1 MSQHEP
7 VGYAFDTDH
16 PVKLYVENG
25 SGRVVVTASDRAR
38 TDVRITGARADEA
51 TVRQDGEE
59 ISVLAPKSRTG
70 FLGGEHRLDIEVL
83 VPTDSHLNVKSGSA
97 EVTGTG
103 RLATARVKSG
113 SGDVS
118 LDQVAGAAVIDT
130 GSGDIAVASVEGEL
144 RVRSGSGD
152 VSLDRVAEAASI
164 STGSGDVRIT
174 HASGPVVVKT
184 GSGDLEIVQADGD
197 VASTTGSGEVMVRSA
212 QRGRIS
218 ANGASGD
225 ILVGVP
231 AGTPVWTDITT
242 ITGRVTS
249 TLPSVGEPEP
259 GSDHVELR
267 ATTVSGDIALM
278 PG

>member
-1 MSQHEP
+1 MSQQEP

-25 SGRVVVTASDRAR
+25 SGSIVVAASDRTR
-38 TDVRITGARADEA
+38 TDVRLTGAHAGEA
-51 TVRQDGEE
+51 TVVHDGEQ
-59 ISVLAPKSRTG
+59 ISVLAPKSRSG
-70 FLGGEHRLDIEVL
+70 FLGGDHKLDIEVL
-83 VPTDSHLNVKSGSA
+83 VPTDSHLNVRSGSA

-103 RLATARVKSG
+103 RLATARIKCG

-118 LDQVAGAAVIDT
+118 LDHVVVAAVIDT
-130 GSGDIAVASVEGEL
+130 GSGDVVVGSADGEL
-144 RVRSGSGD
+144 RIRSGSGD
-152 VSLDRVAEAASI
+152 VSLDRVAGSASI
-164 STGSGDVRIT
+164 STGSGDVRISRSS
-174 HASGPVVVKT
+174 APVVVKT
-184 GSGDLEIVQADGD
+184 GSGDLEILEADGD
-197 VASTTGSGEVMVRSA
+197 VASTTGSGDVVVRSA
-212 QRGRIS
+212 HRGRIS

-231 AGTPVWTDITT
+231 AGTAVWTDITT